1 MGIGCN
7 EYVAV
12 CIDEFGTARAFG
24 EYPDYDDWA
33 YFLRHGCDEPWTP
46 EVCAEDLPLTWNRN
60 QNALYVFRMNA
71 DVNGSNS
78 FDLNDWMTA
87 DGGNW
92 QEWWVQDGVFN
103 VNEVS
108 DGPQCALDEVI
119 HVETQTQKS
128 SINVFPIP
136 CDASMTITSFHAN
149 TTVTIF
155 DSMGELVSRI
165 DALDNAVIVSTA
177 HWPAGV
183 YSIQVG
189 NIIEHLVVIH

>member
-1 MGIGCN
+1 
-7 EYVAV
+7 
-12 CIDEFGTARAFG
+12 
-24 EYPDYDDWA
+24 
-33 YFLRHGCDEPWTP
+33 
-46 EVCAEDLPLTWNRN
+46 
-60 QNALYVFRMNA
+60 MNA

-108 DGPQCALDEVI
+108 DGPECALDEVM

-165 DALDNAVIVSTA
+165 DALDNSVIVSTA
-177 HWPAGV
+177 LWPSGV

-189 NIIEHLVVIH
+189 NIIERLVVIH